1 MWRFVFMNKFLNFV
15 TKIGKIKHLPL
26 YIAIVLALLVCSFYF
41 FNSEN
46 KSDTKNNI
54 STENSS
60 STMEYVT
67 YLENKLGNVLSK
79 ISGAGAVNVVI
90 TLESGFSYQYAK
102 DMETKTISS
111 GASETTVTNENV
123 LLVSNEPVVVKE
135 FYPTIKGVVVVAE
148 GAGNVNV
155 KLNILNAVETVL
167 EVDRN
172 NITILS

>member
-1 MWRFVFMNKFLNFV
+1 MNKFLNFV

-79 ISGAGAVNVVI
+79 ISGVGSVNVII
-90 TLESGFSYQYAK
+90 TLESGFSYEYAT
-102 DMETKTISS
+102 DTETKSVAS
-111 GASETTVTNENV
+111 GGTETTITTETVI
-123 LLVSNEPVVVKE
+123 LVSNKPVVMKE
-135 FYPTIKGVVVVAE
+135 IYPTIKGVVVVAK
-148 GAGNVNV
+148 GAENFSV
-155 KLNILNAVETVL
+155 KMNILSAVETVL
-167 EVDRN
+167 EIDRTS
-172 NITILS
+172 ITILA